1 MSKEEKKTFFFFKFK
16 MKKVTEKI
24 AKKKK
29 IEKIDYLKNCC
40 FKKTLTTAVNSA
52 KKKTFQNNSKIV
64 F

>member
-1 MSKEEKKTFFFFKFK
+1 

-24 AKKKK
+24 AKKK

-52 KKKTFQNNSKIV
+52 KKKNLSKQFQNCLLRFK
-64 F
+64 